1 LLLGTLQ
8 SLQQKVC
15 SVQQNKKAP
24 PVVLG
29 ITILNQNI
37 RHFIMRLLLYTLCLT
52 LCIATSAFG
61 QENLNTTTPIQI
73 EADRMETSQEKN
85 IVIFSGH
92 VRANQNDLIINADAM
107 TVRYSGTG
115 IQPSSTTDVP
125 AEGLSRQIDKITAK
139 GNVKIVQGDWVAI
152 GDTMNFN
159 SDKRM
164 VILSGNAKAQQ
175 DQNVVSGER
184 ITLYL
189 DEGRSVVERSTQ
201 EGERVKAFIY
211 PASQEEKD
219 NKKIQ
224 GQ

>member
-1 LLLGTLQ
+1 
-8 SLQQKVC
+8 
-15 SVQQNKKAP
+15 
-24 PVVLG
+24 
-29 ITILNQNI
+29 
-37 RHFIMRLLLYTLCLT
+37 MRLLLYTLCLT
-52 LCIATSAFG
+52 LCIATSALG

-107 TVRYSGTG
+107 TVRYSGAG
-115 IQPSSTTDVP
+115 NQPSSATDVP

-139 GNVKIVQGDWVAI
+139 GNVKIVQGDWVAT
-152 GDTMNFN
+152 GDAMNFN

-164 VILSGNAKAQQ
+164 VILSGNAKARQ
-175 DQNVVSGER
+175 DQNVVSGEKV
-184 ITLYL
+184 TLYL

-219 NKKIQ
+219 DKKMQ